1 MWTNLVFGG
10 FTPGAVSQLLHWSDS
25 GERGLGW
32 RRSAVQRACCM
43 HVHASWR
50 VCECGSEE
58 GLTQGGWP
66 AALAGGQDA
75 GRGSGPPG
83 EGRVGAP
90 RSGICRV
97 SSQASSGQSVPQRL
111 LHSDTPSAQEEPGH
125 LGKPCLECRA
135 SAAGRECALEPA
147 PSCSSV
153 AVQALSPT
161 EPTGVAVGGCTR
173 VVWGLL
179 RAHLHRL
186 PGG

>member
-1 MWTNLVFGG
+1 MRQKMLTLAGK
-10 FTPGAVSQLLHWSDS
+10 
-25 GERGLGW
+25 
-32 RRSAVQRACCM
+32 RACCM

-75 GRGSGPPG
+75 GGGSGPPG

-90 RSGICRV
+90 RSGVCRV